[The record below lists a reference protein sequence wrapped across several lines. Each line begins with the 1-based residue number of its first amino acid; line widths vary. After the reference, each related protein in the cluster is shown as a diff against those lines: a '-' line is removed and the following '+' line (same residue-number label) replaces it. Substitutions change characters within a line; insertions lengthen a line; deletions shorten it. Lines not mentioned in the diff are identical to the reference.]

1 MGAIGVAETSDYK
14 LDRIRFR
21 HRRCVALPLSP
32 VGSGEDFLRIRVEA
46 AKFFMDDTESES
58 MISQSIFKAYDIRG
72 VIGKTLDADVAR
84 SIGRAFG
91 SEVRAQGGDAVV
103 VARDGRLSGPELVG
117 ALADG
122 LRAAG
127 VDVVDVGMVPTPVGY
142 FAASVPLA
150 LSGGERRVDSC
161 IVVTGSHNPPDYNGF
176 KMVLRG
182 AAIYGD
188 QIQGLYKRIVDAR
201 FETGNGSYE
210 RYDVA
215 DQYVER
221 IVGDIRLARPL
232 KLVVDAGNGV
242 AGPLATRLFKALGC
256 ELVELFTDIDGNF
269 PNHHPDPA
277 HPENLQD
284 VIAKL
289 KTTDAEIGFAFD
301 GDGDRLGVVTK
312 DGQIIY
318 PDRQLMLFA
327 EEVLS
332 RNPGAQIIYDVK
344 CTRNL
349 AQWVREKGGEPLMW
363 KTGHSLVKAKLR
375 ETGAPLAGEM
385 SGHVFFKDRWYG
397 FDDGLYTG
405 ARLLEILARA
415 ADPSALLNGLPNAV
429 STPELQLKLDEGENV
444 KLIDKLRADAKFD
457 GADEVVTI
465 DGLRVEYP
473 DGFGLA
479 RSSNTTPVVVLRFEA
494 SSDAALARIQ
504 DDFRRALKAA
514 KPDANLPF

>member
-1 MGAIGVAETSDYK
+1 
-14 LDRIRFR
+14 
-21 HRRCVALPLSP
+21 
-32 VGSGEDFLRIRVEA
+32 
-46 AKFFMDDTESES
+46 
-58 MISQSIFKAYDIRG
+58 MISKSIFKAYDIRG
-72 VIGKTLDADVAR
+72 VIGKTLDADAAR

-103 VARDGRLSGPELVG
+103 VARDGRLSGPELVQ
-117 ALADG
+117 ALSDG

-127 VDVVDVGMVPTPVGY
+127 VDVVNVGMVPTPVGY
-142 FAASVPLA
+142 FAASVPLK
-150 LSGGERRVDSC
+150 LDGGERRVDSC

-182 AAIYGD
+182 AAIYGE
-188 QIQGLYKRIVDAR
+188 QILALHQRIVDEN
-201 FETGNGSYE
+201 FSEGSGTYAE
-210 RYDVA
+210 YDIA
-215 DQYVER
+215 DAYLER
-221 IVGDIRLARPL
+221 IASDVKLTRPI
-232 KLVVDAGNGV
+232 KIVVDTGNGV
-242 AGPLATRLFKALGC
+242 AGGLAPKLFKKLGC
-256 ELVELFTDIDGNF
+256 ELVELFTEIDGNF

-284 VIAKL
+284 VIRAL
-289 KTTDAEIGFAFD
+289 KETDAEIGFAFD

-332 RNPGAQIIYDVK
+332 RNKGAQIIYDVK

-349 AQWVREKGGEPLMW
+349 AKWVKDKGGEPLMW

-405 ARLLEILARA
+405 ARLLEILTRVE
-415 ADPSALLNGLPNAV
+415 DPSKLLNSLPNSH
-429 STPELQLKLDEGENV
+429 STPELQLKLEEGENFE
-444 KLIDKLRADAKFD
+444 LIARLQQNAKFT
-457 GADEVVTI
+457 GADDVVKI

-479 RSSNTTPVVVLRFEA
+479 RSSNTTPVVVMRFEA
-494 SSDAALARIQ
+494 DNDAALKRIQ
-504 DDFRRALKAA
+504 EDFRRVILAEKADA
-514 KPDANLPF
+514 KLPF

>member
-1 MGAIGVAETSDYK
+1 
-14 LDRIRFR
+14 
-21 HRRCVALPLSP
+21 
-32 VGSGEDFLRIRVEA
+32 
-46 AKFFMDDTESES
+46 
-58 MISQSIFKAYDIRG
+58 MISKSIFKAYDIRG
-72 VIGKTLDADVAR
+72 VIGKTLDADAAR

-103 VARDGRLSGPELVG
+103 VARDGRLSGPELIQ
-117 ALADG
+117 ALSDG
-122 LRAAG
+122 LREAG
-127 VDVVDVGMVPTPVGY
+127 VDVVNVGMVPTPVGY
-142 FAASVPLA
+142 FAASVPLQLA
-150 LSGGERRVDSC
+150 GGERRVDSC

-182 AAIYGD
+182 AAIYGE
-188 QIQGLYKRIVDAR
+188 QILALHQRIVDDN
-201 FETGNGSYE
+201 FSQGSGTYTE
-210 RYDVA
+210 YDIA
-215 DQYVER
+215 DVYLER
-221 IVGDIRLARPL
+221 IASDIKLTRPM
-232 KLVVDAGNGV
+232 KIVVDTGNGV
-242 AGPLATRLFKALGC
+242 AGGLAPKLFKKLGC
-256 ELVELFTDIDGNF
+256 ELVELFTEIDGNF

-284 VIAKL
+284 VIRAL
-289 KTTDAEIGFAFD
+289 KETDAEIGFAFD

-332 RNPGAQIIYDVK
+332 RNKGAQIIYDVK

-349 AQWVREKGGEPLMW
+349 AKWVKEKGGEPLMW

-405 ARLLEILARA
+405 ARLLEILTRV
-415 ADPSALLNGLPNAV
+415 ADPSALLNSLPNSH
-429 STPELQLKLDEGENV
+429 STPELQLKLEEGENFE
-444 KLIDKLRADAKFD
+444 LIARMQQNAKFT
-457 GADEVVTI
+457 GADDVVTI

-479 RSSNTTPVVVLRFEA
+479 RSSNTTPVVVMRFEA
-494 SSDAALARIQ
+494 DNDAALKRIQ
-504 DDFRRALKAA
+504 EDFRRVILAEKADA
-514 KPDANLPF
+514 KLPF